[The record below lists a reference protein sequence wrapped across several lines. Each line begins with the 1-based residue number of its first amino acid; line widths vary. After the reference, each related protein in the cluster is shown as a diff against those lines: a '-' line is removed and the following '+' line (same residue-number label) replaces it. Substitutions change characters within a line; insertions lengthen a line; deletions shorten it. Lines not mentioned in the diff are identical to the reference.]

1 MSCPAIVNHSA
12 LLCDTCT
19 AAGSIATGGG
29 GAMPGCV
36 TLKETLDAQDAVV
49 WNRRNADRCCHNR
62 MGHGHDPLAK
72 PAGNRRHGDQRF
84 CHDDERDGP
93 PGSAL
98 RCVLI
103 GARSFGEPGPVK
115 LKPRTNFAEAS
126 FRHSLE

>member
-62 MGHGHDPLAK
+62 MGHGNNPLAK
-72 PAGNRRHGDQRF
+72 PAGNRRRGDRRF
-84 CHDDERDGP
+84 CADDKRDGP
-93 PGSAL
+93 PGSAV
-98 RCVLI
+98 RCLLI
-103 GARSFGEPGPVK
+103 RTISSRQSGLSK
-115 LKPRTNFAEAS
+115 LSLVRKFAEA
-126 FRHSLE
+126 